1 VPRKRSR
8 PQVRR
13 RTLAALF
20 IPLSALIVLVAVGL
34 LARERLSELWFRAAE
49 PALSPPRRG
58 LRPAAELEEA
68 IVLGAREL
76 GVPRGRIGRR
86 PGPDGF
92 PRFEFRC
99 PDALHPI
106 TANRWLSRIFADTGI
121 EILDCSEDGPLP
133 RPRLEYKLAAGARR
147 EARATLTLLPPT
159 GEPPLAAAHP
169 RLAILVDDLGN
180 NYDRVTRGLLALEQ
194 PLTASILPGLNYS
207 KRVEKEARRRGH
219 AIFLH
224 LPMEP
229 AEYPDK
235 DPGDLAVLT
244 SMSSDSIVE
253 LLVDIQRDFARLDG
267 FNNHMGSKAAADER
281 VVGAVLDWAARDR
294 LLVVD
299 SYTAP
304 DSRIYALA
312 RKRELPVLRADLFLD
327 GAEEDELG
335 IMSNLAEATELARKR
350 GWALVICHPRP
361 ETLAALTAMLPRLT
375 DYGLRFVTV
384 PQLFAGLSGSDP
396 APAPRQPGPG

>member
-1 VPRKRSR
+1 MPRKRSR